1 MPNRYLTE
9 TLTSSVLAAE
19 RARYGRSIDI
29 EGTSDR
35 DRLGDAEVEFIA
47 CRDSFYL
54 ATINQNGWPYLQH
67 RGGPVGFLQV
77 LDELTLG
84 FANFRGN
91 RQLLTEG
98 NLADND
104 RASLLL
110 MDYPRRQRLKILG
123 HMRTTDAHG
132 EPKLAERLCPTLELR
147 RRAER
152 LVLID
157 VVGFDWNCPAYITPR
172 YSLDEIRDAIASGRL
187 DKEIVGE

>member
-9 TLTSSVLAAE
+9 TLTPSVLAAE
-19 RARYGRSIDI
+19 HARYGRSIDL
-29 EGTSDR
+29 ERSSGR
-35 DRLGDAEVEFIA
+35 DRLNDAEIEFIQR
-47 CRDSFYL
+47 RDSFYL

-67 RGGPVGFLQV
+67 RGGPAGFLKV

-84 FANFRGN
+84 FANLRGN

-98 NLADND
+98 NVAAND

-123 HMRTTDAHG
+123 HMRMIEPCDD
-132 EPKLAERLCPTLELR
+132 PKLAERLCPTPELR
-147 RRAER
+147 RRVER

-172 YSLDEIRDAIASGRL
+172 YTPQEIRDAIAHGPVSWSC
-187 DKEIVGE
+187 D